1 MENKLSV
8 NFQLLEIGTSE
19 FAIIDT
25 VSTVTKKLNF
35 NVALQFGASDSNS
48 SILCNVIIE
57 FISDEQKVLLKLKT
71 DNQFK
76 IKPEDWEKF
85 KNENILTIPKGFLAH
100 LAMISVG
107 TARGI
112 LHCKTENTIFNNFVL
127 PLVNVASMIPEDEEF
142 ELQ

>member
-25 VSTVTKKLNF
+25 VSTDTKKLNF

-127 PLVNVASMIPEDEEF
+127 PLVNVASMIPEDEQF